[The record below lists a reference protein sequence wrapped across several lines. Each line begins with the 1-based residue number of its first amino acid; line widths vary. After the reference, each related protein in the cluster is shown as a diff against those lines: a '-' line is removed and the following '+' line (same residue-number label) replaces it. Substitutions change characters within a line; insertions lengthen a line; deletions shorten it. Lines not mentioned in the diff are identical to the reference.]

1 MIDINPAMVGYSDR
15 SSLTRIAQATQR
27 FDVGARFIAPS
38 SSKRQEQ
45 NRENVM
51 NIRALRWLLMILLI
65 STPFAGQGAE
75 AAQKDL
81 QKLTVGY
88 TPIAGATLPFFIAVE
103 EKIFQKYGYDVAGI
117 FMGGS
122 PLINSAILA
131 GEFPIGYTGGGAV
144 ISSRLSGSDLIAI
157 ASPLP
162 VLTIDGWSKPE
173 IKSIGDLR
181 GKRVG
186 VTRFGASSYFSAL
199 SMLEAGGVKP
209 SEVTFIQNGGV
220 GESYAALVGGRVD
233 VCMIG
238 YPFGLN
244 AKNAGFHLLF
254 RPSQTEYGLFP
265 TAVIAA
271 RESWLKDAK
280 NRRVAVDFLRALH
293 EGLVLSRENAT
304 VTKKALKRFTRVD
317 DDASLQG
324 SFEYYKDA
332 FPPSLKVIEKAMA
345 NALKFVEHP
354 KAKGA
359 DVRQSFDNSFVEE
372 AMR

>member
-1 MIDINPAMVGYSDR
+1 MEARDGHWWFAIFLVTALVLSVD
-15 SSLTRIAQATQR
+15 AQA
-27 FDVGARFIAPS
+27 G
-38 SSKRQEQ
+38 
-45 NRENVM
+45 
-51 NIRALRWLLMILLI
+51 
-65 STPFAGQGAE
+65 
-75 AAQKDL
+75 QKDL

-88 TPIAGATLPFFIAVE
+88 TPISGAALPFFIAVE
-103 EKIFQKYGYDVAGI
+103 EKIFQKHGFEVSPV

-162 VLTIDGWSKPE
+162 VLTIDGWSKPD
-173 IKSIGDLR
+173 IKSISDLR

-209 SEVTFIQNGGV
+209 NEVTFIQNGGV
-220 GESYAALVGGRVD
+220 GESLAALMGGRVD

-238 YPFGLN
+238 YPFGLK
-244 AKNAGFHLLF
+244 AKNAGFNLLF

-271 RESWLKDAK
+271 RESWLKDGK
-280 NRRVAVDFLRALH
+280 NRRIAVDFLRALG
-293 EGLVLSRENAT
+293 EGQLLARENAPI
-304 VTKKALKRFTRVD
+304 TKKALKKFTRTE

-324 SFEYYKDA
+324 SYEFYKDA
-332 FPPSLKVIEKAMA
+332 FPPTLRVVEKAMA
-345 NALKFVEHP
+345 NALKFVDHP
-354 KAKGA
+354 RAKQA
-359 DVRQSFDNSFVEE
+359 DVKQSFDNSLVDE
-372 AMR
+372 AMK

>member
-1 MIDINPAMVGYSDR
+1 VKARNPCCWFIL
-15 SSLTRIAQATQR
+15 SLIAATLLSVWPQAGLSAT
-27 FDVGARFIAPS
+27 AH
-38 SSKRQEQ
+38 
-45 NRENVM
+45 
-51 NIRALRWLLMILLI
+51 
-65 STPFAGQGAE
+65 
-75 AAQKDL
+75 AAQKEL

-88 TPIAGATLPFFIAVE
+88 TPIAGASLPFFIAVE
-103 EKIFQKYGYDVAGI
+103 EKIFQKYGFEILPV

-122 PLINSAILA
+122 PLINAAILA

-144 ISSRLSGSDLIAI
+144 IASRLSGSDLIAI

-173 IKSIGDLR
+173 IKSISDLR

-199 SMLEAGGVKP
+199 SMLESGGLKP

-220 GESYAALVGGRVD
+220 GESFAALTGGRVD

-244 AKNAGFHLLF
+244 AKNAGFNLLF

-280 NRRVAVDFLRALH
+280 NRKTAIDFLRALN
-293 EGLVLSRENAT
+293 EGQQLARESAAAT
-304 VTKKALKRFTRVD
+304 KRSLRKFTRVD

-332 FPPSLKVIEKAMA
+332 FPSSLRFIEKAMA
-345 NALKFVEHP
+345 NTLKFVDHP
-354 KAKGA
+354 KAKQA
-359 DVRQSFDNSFVEE
+359 DVKQSFDNSYVDE
-372 AMR
+372 AMKQ

>member
-15 SSLTRIAQATQR
+15 RSLTRIAQATQR